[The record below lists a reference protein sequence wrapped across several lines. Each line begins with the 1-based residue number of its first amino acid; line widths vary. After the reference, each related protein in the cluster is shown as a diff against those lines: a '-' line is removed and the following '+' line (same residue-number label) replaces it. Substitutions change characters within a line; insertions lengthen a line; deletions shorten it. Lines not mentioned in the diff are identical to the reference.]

1 MKNRLINKN
10 CLIITFANDT
20 IGSGHLFRSQILIKK
35 LKKKNWKIFLFGP
48 NLNNS
53 KNIKKSIFKKIFFL
67 NFKNNTLPK
76 TIPNNVHK
84 IIKQN
89 QIGLVVIDSYLIKNE
104 FQKKIKDKLILKIT
118 NTKYNN
124 QFCDFILD
132 YSFHNVL
139 NKNSKNL
146 LGPKYALVDKI
157 IFKKKSQKKKL
168 LITFGGSNLN
178 IKLEPIISILSKKL
192 PHYKI
197 YISTTSFNYAKF

>member
-20 IGSGHLFRSQILIKK
+20 IGSGHLFRSQILAKK
-35 LKKKNWKIFLFGP
+35 LKKKIGKYFYLE

-89 QIGLVVIDSYLIKNE
+89 QIGLGVIDSYLIKNE
-104 FQKKIKDKLILKIT
+104 FQKK
-118 NTKYNN
+118 
-124 QFCDFILD
+124 
-132 YSFHNVL
+132 
-139 NKNSKNL
+139 
-146 LGPKYALVDKI
+146 
-157 IFKKKSQKKKL
+157 
-168 LITFGGSNLN
+168 
-178 IKLEPIISILSKKL
+178 
-192 PHYKI
+192 
-197 YISTTSFNYAKF
+197 